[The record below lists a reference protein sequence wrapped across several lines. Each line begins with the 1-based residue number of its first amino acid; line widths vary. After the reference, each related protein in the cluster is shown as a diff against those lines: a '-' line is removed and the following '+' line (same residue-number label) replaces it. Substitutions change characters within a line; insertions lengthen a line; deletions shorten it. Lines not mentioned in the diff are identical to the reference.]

1 MNIKQLYAENE
12 QLKAQNEE
20 LNNIIAQM
28 QDKIDKLL
36 NALYAPKSEKYNQN
50 HIENFLTLPGLEIEK
65 KPEKADT
72 KEEIEIPAHKR
83 KKPGRKPID
92 ENIPRIEVKHDI
104 PEEEKIC
111 PCGSYKKCIGQE
123 VTEKLDI
130 IPAQVRVIK
139 NIRFK
144 YACPKCEGTESEK
157 GAVQIAPIPP
167 QMINQ
172 SIATAGLLAFIIVSK
187 FVDALPL
194 YRQEKQFQ
202 RYGVEISRATMA
214 SWIKQVAMA
223 CECLVELFLQDIR
236 SGSVAAMD
244 ETPIQVLK
252 ESGRKNTQKSYM
264 WLIRGGP
271 PEKPI
276 LCFKYSPSRAAEVAK
291 ELLGDFKG
299 YLQTDGYS
307 GYSIFEKF
315 KNITLV
321 GCMAHIRRKFMEVFK
336 SLKKIKRKSSI
347 TVTILDHIKKLYKLE
362 KYAREQG
369 YTYEQIQ
376 DLRQQE
382 AKPIMDEIKS
392 ILDENA
398 KKVPSKSTLGK
409 AITYALNQWDR
420 MLVYLED
427 GRIKIDNNLVENSI
441 RPLALG
447 RKNWLFCGHPNG
459 AIASATL
466 MSLIETAKANGHEP
480 YKFLRYLFEEL
491 PYAQNE
497 KDLRKL
503 LPFNIDPQDVPEP
516 NMVPKT

>member
-1 MNIKQLYAENE
+1 
-12 QLKAQNEE
+12 
-20 LNNIIAQM
+20 
-28 QDKIDKLL
+28 
-36 NALYAPKSEKYNQN
+36 
-50 HIENFLTLPGLEIEK
+50 
-65 KPEKADT
+65 
-72 KEEIEIPAHKR
+72 
-83 KKPGRKPID
+83 
-92 ENIPRIEVKHDI
+92 
-104 PEEEKIC
+104 
-111 PCGSYKKCIGQE
+111 
-123 VTEKLDI
+123 
-130 IPAQVRVIK
+130 
-139 NIRFK
+139 
-144 YACPKCEGTESEK
+144 
-157 GAVQIAPIPP
+157 
-167 QMINQ
+167 
-172 SIATAGLLAFIIVSK
+172 
-187 FVDALPL
+187 
-194 YRQEKQFQ
+194 
-202 RYGVEISRATMA
+202 
-214 SWIKQVAMA
+214 
-223 CECLVELFLQDIR
+223 
-236 SGSVAAMD
+236 
-244 ETPIQVLK
+244 
-252 ESGRKNTQKSYM
+252 
-264 WLIRGGP
+264 
-271 PEKPI
+271 
-276 LCFKYSPSRAAEVAK
+276 
-291 ELLGDFKG
+291 
-299 YLQTDGYS
+299 
-307 GYSIFEKF
+307 
-315 KNITLV
+315 
-321 GCMAHIRRKFMEVFK
+321 MAHIRRKFMEVFK